1 MMRGEPPGGVTSEKL
16 IGRSPIAWDPV
27 RGLNRI
33 EELNLYPIIFQMPGQ
48 AVKTVTGELGPIHK
62 AAASA
67 SILNTLWR
75 ADPPPTIK
83 LTPVHLTLSS
93 HVRGKVEMA
102 RLYLAC
108 ALIPFHGLEYRD
120 HKNKSRPLVEA
131 VIREGLKL
139 GVQNHYLDGIPALFD
154 AWDFISPQV
163 AALSE
168 GQSPDDRRKIGM
180 LLTISGSP
188 TPLTLVT

>member
-1 MMRGEPPGGVTSEKL
+1 MKQSHLLPTHSNTTL
-16 IGRSPIAWDPV
+16 AWDPV

-33 EELNLYPIIFQMPGQ
+33 EELNLYSTVFQVPEQ
-48 AVKTVTGELGPIHK
+48 AASTVTGEPGPIDR

-75 ADPPPTIK
+75 TDPPPT
-83 LTPVHLTLSS
+83 LNLVPVHSALPS
-93 HVRGKVEMA
+93 HVRGKLVMA

-108 ALIPFHGLEYRD
+108 ALIPYHGLEYRD
-120 HKNKSRPLVEA
+120 HKNKSKPLVDA
-131 VIREGLKL
+131 VIRDGLKL

-154 AWDFISPQV
+154 AWDFVSPQV

-180 LLTISGSP
+180 LLVMSP
-188 TPLTLVT
+188 SPVHLTFAK